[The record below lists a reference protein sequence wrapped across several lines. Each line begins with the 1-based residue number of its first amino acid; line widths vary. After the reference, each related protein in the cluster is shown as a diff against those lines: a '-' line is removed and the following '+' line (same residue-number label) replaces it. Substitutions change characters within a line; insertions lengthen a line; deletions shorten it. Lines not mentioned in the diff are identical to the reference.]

1 MPQCLPSPEF
11 AAAAAA
17 AAAAPA
23 AAEYAFKAVRQSGV
37 TSIGVRGS
45 DCVVF
50 ITQKKVHRLALLA
63 GLAGCGLALQG
74 ELHTSTAQHTL
85 LG

>member
-1 MPQCLPSPEF
+1 LLT
-11 AAAAAA
+11 AAAAA
-17 AAAAPA
+17 A

-50 ITQKKVHRLALLA
+50 ITQKKVRREEQSS
-63 GLAGCGLALQG
+63 CLQG
-74 ELHTSTAQHTL
+74 RAT
-85 LG
+85 